1 MKNLL
6 IIALALMAPTIEA
19 VAQDKGSLN
28 DTQIIGILIAANEVD
43 IHAAELAESKTTNEQ
58 VKAFANT
65 MISEHTDVNRQVVE
79 LAKKLNITPE
89 EGKISKSL
97 KQDRQKNLT
106 RLKKMSGKRFDK
118 GYVYQEIV
126 LHKQVIDVI
135 NHKLMPNARN
145 DELKA
150 LLTKIKPALVSHLA
164 EAERLEVNVDQMH
177 YPK

>member
-6 IIALALMAPTIEA
+6 IIALALMVPTIEA
-19 VAQDKGSLN
+19 VAQNKGSLN
-28 DTQIIGILIAANEVD
+28 DAQIIAILIAANEVD

-65 MISEHTDVNRQVVE
+65 MISEHTDVNRQVIE

-89 EGKISKSL
+89 ENKFSKSV

-106 RLKKMSGKRFDK
+106 RLKKLSGKRFDK

>member
-6 IIALALMAPTIEA
+6 IIALALMAHTVEA

-28 DTQIIGILIAANEVD
+28 DAQIVAILMAANEID
-43 IHAAELAESKTTNEQ
+43 IHAAQLAESKTTNDQ
-58 VKAFANT
+58 VKAFANR
-65 MISEHTDVNRQVVE
+65 MIDEHTGVNRQVVE
-79 LAKKLNITPE
+79 LAKKLSITPE
-89 EGKISKSL
+89 ENKISKSL
-97 KQDRQKNLT
+97 KQDRQKNLA
-106 RLKKMSGKRFDK
+106 RLKDMKGKRFDK

-150 LLTKIKPALVSHLA
+150 LLIKIKPELVSHLA
-164 EAERLEVNVDQMH
+164 EAERLEINVDQMR
-177 YPK
+177 YP